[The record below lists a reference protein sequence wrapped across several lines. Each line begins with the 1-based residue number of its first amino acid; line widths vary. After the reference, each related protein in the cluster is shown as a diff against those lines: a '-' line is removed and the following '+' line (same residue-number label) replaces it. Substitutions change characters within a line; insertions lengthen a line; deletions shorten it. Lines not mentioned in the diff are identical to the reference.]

1 VAVERVHRVAKMAG
15 RQLAAA
21 AVLVVAEGIARM
33 AMFSI
38 SAMIPTAAVAAVV
51 TKTTT
56 SMATWALQARTAPL
70 MAPQMRTEVKKMVLM
85 AAEQVR
91 LTETRSDAAAGVCV
105 LAQLHALAQT
115 AVAMTKMEADEAC
128 GVGGG
133 VLLTSLKQRSLCTR
147 PGMRVR
153 ASRLLW
159 LMRQT
164 TAPQRRVVQGLT
176 EERGV
181 VLGSVAVVMVARKAT
196 VGLVAETTLKT
207 GMSTTRMSQRG
218 HGGAS
223 EIGAGGQLRLLLER
237 RSALRS
243 ARGAEER
250 LHMMRTATAAQAGRA
265 QAMMKQ
271 PVRGATCLG
280 PARSGQTRALRG
292 FSALSALGAST
303 CRSWA
308 TASCIWPK
316 DTASTWTHVVMR
328 EPLGHGLRSPG
339 SALWSRVW

>member
-1 VAVERVHRVAKMAG
+1 M
-15 RQLAAA
+15 
-21 AVLVVAEGIARM
+21 
-33 AMFSI
+33 
-38 SAMIPTAAVAAVV
+38 
-51 TKTTT
+51 
-56 SMATWALQARTAPL
+56 
-70 MAPQMRTEVKKMVLM
+70 
-85 AAEQVR
+85 
-91 LTETRSDAAAGVCV
+91 
-105 LAQLHALAQT
+105 
-115 AVAMTKMEADEAC
+115 
-128 GVGGG
+128 
-133 VLLTSLKQRSLCTR
+133 
-147 PGMRVR
+147 
-153 ASRLLW
+153 
-159 LMRQT
+159 
-164 TAPQRRVVQGLT
+164 
-176 EERGV
+176 
-181 VLGSVAVVMVARKAT
+181 LGSVAVVMVARTAT
-196 VGLVAETTLKT
+196 AGLVAETTLKT

-237 RSALRS
+237 RSALQS

-250 LHMMRTATAAQAGRA
+250 LPMMRTAMAAQVGRA
-265 QAMMKQ
+265 QAMKQ